1 MKKEQIRKVIE
12 QYISL
17 KDDDSR
23 NQLLLLIQEEEQ
35 MVAEVLNEMQEEIQ
49 QVEEGIDNDQMLK
62 SLQKIFGVDKVR
74 LAPVIGI
81 SLRSRRRWYWV
92 AASVLFVALIS
103 LLMFLPG
110 SKNEEA
116 GLAKKE
122 NKLYK
127 DDIAPG
133 GNRATLTLA
142 DGSTIILDSANN
154 GAISKQGN
162 TTVIKLSD
170 GQVAYKPS
178 NLNLQPSTINY
189 NTITTPRGGQYQL
202 ELADGSKVWLNAASS
217 ITFPTSFSGKDR
229 DVKIIG
235 EAYFEVAHNAS
246 MPFRVSVGD
255 MKVEVLGTD
264 FNVNAYE
271 DQGEIKT
278 TLLKGSVKV
287 MEGNHSVLLKPGQQA
302 KLQTTNHQLYVTNDV
317 DVEQVMAWKNGLFYF
332 DHTALS
338 DVMSQFERWYD
349 VDVMFA
355 RDFSD
360 KRFTGKMYRNVRAS
374 EVFKVL
380 EGLGIHFKIENGKV
394 IVTE

>member
-49 QVEEGIDNDQMLK
+49 QVEEGIENDQMLK
-62 SLQKIFGVDKVR
+62 SLQKILGVDKVR

-142 DGSTIILDSANN
+142 DGSTIILDSAIN

-255 MKVEVLGTD
+255 MKVEVLGTH
-264 FNVNAYE
+264 FNINAYADE
-271 DQGEIKT
+271 GVIKT
-278 TLLKGSVKV
+278 TLLQGSVKV
-287 MEGNHSVLLKPGQQA
+287 VEGNASALLKPGQQA
-302 KLQTTNHQLYVTNDV
+302 QLQTANHQLQTTNNVDV
-317 DVEQVMAWKNGLFYF
+317 DEVISWKKGLFYF
-332 DHTALS
+332 NQDDIQTIMRQIA
-338 DVMSQFERWYD
+338 RWYNVEVVFEGKISKETFSGI
-349 VDVMFA
+349 VDRKSNISQVLTIMEQA
-355 RDFSD
+355 GI
-360 KRFTGKMYRNVRAS
+360 RFHI
-374 EVFKVL
+374 
-380 EGLGIHFKIENGKV
+380 EGRKI
-394 IVTE
+394 IIR